1 MNYTTRQLESMLE
14 ALSESILELE
24 RDYNNTS
31 EDRARILWRIQQLS
45 ENEKLLLKM
54 VEFNEITNQH
64 G

>member
-1 MNYTTRQLESMLE
+1 MLE